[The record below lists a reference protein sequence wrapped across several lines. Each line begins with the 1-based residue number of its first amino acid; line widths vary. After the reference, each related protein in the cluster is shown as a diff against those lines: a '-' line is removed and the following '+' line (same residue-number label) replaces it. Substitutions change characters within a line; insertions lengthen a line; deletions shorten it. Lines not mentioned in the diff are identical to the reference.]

1 MTEKNIFVYKVFL
14 SLNILEFSL
23 FFIKKL
29 RPPPPPLHDVTVEE
43 MLKS

>member
-14 SLNILEFSL
+14 SLNILDFSL

-29 RPPPPPLHDVTVEE
+29 RPPPPLHDVTVEE